1 MSEEQTTQPEWTG
14 DAPRFYTNA
23 LAINGGP
30 FDVMLIF
37 GMQQANVGGGDQP
50 LEEVARVSMSWGH
63 AKSIIP
69 LLAKM
74 VADYESKYGEVPAPG
89 FGENWRT

>member
-1 MSEEQTTQPEWTG
+1 VYVNVLKIS
-14 DAPRFYTNA
+14 
-23 LAINGGP
+23 GGP

-37 GMQQANVGGGDQP
+37 GIQQSPPEGTATGQETPPIDEAV
-50 LEEVARVSMSWGH
+50 RVSMSWGH

-74 VADYESKYGEVPAPG
+74 VADYESKYGQVPAPG
-89 FGENWRT
+89 FEDDWRA